1 MPLRAR
7 LTAIFGALVL
17 APDTMLLRLS
27 AFESSSEW
35 LGSWGIV
42 FYRAWGRL
50 VFIPLMYVL
59 ANGGRSTAYLD
70 AVRALGAKRLWR
82 GAALYM
88 VQNVA
93 FIVAASMTYIASVL
107 SIVATGP
114 LCSALFSRLLLE
126 EKVPTHTWLASLACV
141 GWVLLIF
148 ADALDSGGET
158 RHVVGTSVA
167 LLVPVGTGAYWTFC
181 KANPDADMVPA
192 LSTSGLLGQA
202 LALAVVFAA
211 DARSEDGGYGRV
223 APLVPVTDDGGVAVT
238 ALVFQC
244 VLVAA
249 AFMFLTIGA
258 KDVPSAEVSL
268 YLLMELPLAT
278 LLVWWATE
286 ETPPW
291 QVFVGAAGL
300 LCTMGVESWIGIT
313 ESRRESAA
321 EIDAAEVDAAKVD
334 AA

>member
-1 MPLRAR
+1 M
-7 LTAIFGALVL
+7 
-17 APDTMLLRLS
+17 
-27 AFESSSEW
+27 
-35 LGSWGIV
+35 
-42 FYRAWGRL
+42 
-50 VFIPLMYVL
+50 
-59 ANGGRSTAYLD
+59 
-70 AVRALGAKRLWR
+70 
-82 GAALYM
+82 
-88 VQNVA
+88 
-93 FIVAASMTYIASVL
+93 
-107 SIVATGP
+107 
-114 LCSALFSRLLLE
+114 
-126 EKVPTHTWLASLACV
+126 

-148 ADALDSGGET
+148 ADALESGGET

-181 KANPDADMVPA
+181 RRTRRGHGRRCPPRASSGNPGAGGRVRGGRA
-192 LSTSGLLGQA
+192 K
-202 LALAVVFAA
+202 
-211 DARSEDGGYGRV
+211 RDGGYGRV

-268 YLLMELPLAT
+268 YLLMELPIAT
-278 LLVWWATE
+278 LLVWWATG

-291 QVFVGAAGL
+291 QVFAGAAGL

-321 EIDAAEVDAAKVD
+321 EVDAAEVDAAKVD